1 MRLASS
7 GAQEAARTGGGA
19 CERVAVRSACRP
31 GRGSCAGVRTLNT
44 SRVALQCRTTDVQAW
59 RAFAQAAAHRETAVA
74 GTPVTSAE
82 VTERSA
88 RTTTR
93 SSIWD
98 QEAREKILWPPM
110 VAVGAPRGL

>member
-1 MRLASS
+1 M
-7 GAQEAARTGGGA
+7 ARADAWPCGVRGGRGEGLVQA
-19 CERVAVRSACRP
+19 CARSTHPGVAFQCRP
-31 GRGSCAGVRTLNT
+31 
-44 SRVALQCRTTDVQAW
+44 TDVHAW
-59 RAFAQAAAHRETAVA
+59 RAFVQAAAHRETAVA

-98 QEAREKILWPPM
+98 QEGREKILLSPM

>member
-1 MRLASS
+1 MTLASS
-7 GAQEAARTGGGA
+7 GAQEAARTEVGA
-19 CERVAVRSACRP
+19 CGRVAVRSAWRP
-31 GRGSCAGVRTLNT
+31 GRGSCAGVRALNT
-44 SRVALQCRTTDVQAW
+44 SRVALQCRPTDVHAW

-98 QEAREKILWPPM
+98 QEGREKILLSAM
-110 VAVGAPRGL
+110 VAVRAPRGL